1 VRLTNY
7 ADVEERLAPV
17 QITRSDK
24 QRVAKVFAG
33 LHDTKPL
40 GTAVTEISHLIDT
53 DLTLP
58 AGYLYAFR
66 GEYEIMDEAQ
76 EAFLEAGIIAIVLTF
91 LVLAAI
97 LESFRQPLVILLTLP
112 LGLVGVVLALYL
124 TGESISMFVL
134 LGSVMLVGI
143 VVNNAILVMDKLN
156 QLVAQGIARHDAM
169 IQASMEA
176 FRPIIM
182 ITLAAALG
190 MLPLALGRGIGSE
203 LRAGIGIASVGGIVV
218 SAILTLVVLPITYDL
233 FTRRVTKTQGPTP

>member
-1 VRLTNY
+1 
-7 ADVEERLAPV
+7 
-17 QITRSDK
+17 
-24 QRVAKVFAG
+24 
-33 LHDTKPL
+33 
-40 GTAVTEISHLIDT
+40 
-53 DLTLP
+53 
-58 AGYLYAFR
+58 
-66 GEYEIMDEAQ
+66 
-76 EAFLEAGIIAIVLTF
+76 
-91 LVLAAI
+91 
-97 LESFRQPLVILLTLP
+97 
-112 LGLVGVVLALYL
+112 
-124 TGESISMFVL
+124 
-134 LGSVMLVGI
+134 
-143 VVNNAILVMDKLN
+143 VNNAILVMDKLN